1 MSVTLAPSESLAK
14 LKAIIVT
21 HLKRL
26 DSADQLPEDA
36 ELASLGLDSMTA
48 MNLLFDIED
57 QFSVAFDESL
67 LTPEVFKSCRSLHNA
82 LITLI

>member
-1 MSVTLAPSESLAK
+1 MSATLEASASLGK
-14 LKAIIVT
+14 LKTIIAS
-21 HLKRL
+21 HLKRIA
-26 DSADQLPEDA
+26 SAEDLPEDA

-82 LITLI
+82 LLTLL